1 MFSKQTERAQRLAE
15 LLQREIGDEL
25 RAVVYYS
32 TDTELFQDSGTYEL
46 VYLRGD
52 ETVPTEQTELKTVME
67 ATGMESLGRTIRHQH
82 GDHDTLNFVVKNYDT
97 VTETFFFLSACEGVA
112 VSLEPSVFI
121 SKNPLMDDCLA
132 ALVL

>member
-1 MFSKQTERAQRLAE
+1 MQQARELVE
-15 LLQREIGDEL
+15 LLRREVGDGL

-32 TDTELFQDSGTYEL
+32 TDTELFQDSGAYEL

-52 ETVPTEQTELKTVME
+52 ETVPTEQTELETVMD
-67 ATGMESLGRTIRHQH
+67 ATGMESLGRTIRLQH
-82 GDHDTLNFVVKNYDT
+82 EDHDTLNFVVKNYDT

-132 ALVL
+132 VLEL